1 MILYFDTETTGLVPG
16 RIVQLSYLMQTEK
29 EVKAKNFFF
38 YVDYVEP
45 SALAVHGFS
54 PERLLELSGG
64 NTFSC
69 DADEIYD
76 DFISADLIISH
87 NFPFDLKFMI
97 AEFAYIDRRFRYKE
111 SLCSMRHFTDILKLE
126 RSGGRRYK
134 YPKLGEL
141 AEFYGV
147 YPYDVTRAE
156 MKFFGSFGLSHD
168 ARYDTCALFLSF
180 NAAADGDAGVGAIRE
195 KYVSSDIGS
204 GEGGNHGI

>member
-1 MILYFDTETTGLVPG
+1 MILYFDTETTGLMPG

-29 EVKAKNFFF
+29 EVSAKNFFF

-54 PERLLELSGG
+54 PAKLFELSGG

-76 DFISADLIISH
+76 DFLSADLIISH
-87 NFPFDLKFMI
+87 NFSFDLKFMI
-97 AEFAYIDRRFRYKE
+97 AEFAYMDRQFRYKE
-111 SLCSMRHFTDILKLE
+111 SLCSMRHFTNILKLNGNG
-126 RSGGRRYK
+126 SRRYK

-141 AEFYGV
+141 AAFYGV

-156 MKFFGSFGLSHD
+156 MNYFGSFGQSHD
-168 ARYDTCALFLSF
+168 ARYDTCELFLAF
-180 NAAADGDAGVGAIRE
+180 NAAADVGGEVSAIRE
-195 KYVSSDIGS
+195 KYVSSAKDA
-204 GEGGNHGI
+204 EGGGNNGI